1 MNLMFCTLQLVVDVL
16 AFVLHLLQTL
26 SFHDVRLRQSL
37 SGNKFRMSD
46 RINFIVI
53 IIIMNTV
60 VKNDAK
66 FCKFDEDNNNI
77 WKDSDLTMRTIKV
90 FLKVLFS

>member
-1 MNLMFCTLQLVVDVL
+1 MNLMFCTSQLVVDVL
-16 AFVLHLLQTL
+16 AFLLCLLQTL

-46 RINFIVI
+46 RINFI

-60 VKNDAK
+60 VKNDEK
-66 FCKFDEDNNNI
+66 FYKFDKDNNNNI
-77 WKDSDLTMRTIKV
+77 WKNSDLTMRSIKV